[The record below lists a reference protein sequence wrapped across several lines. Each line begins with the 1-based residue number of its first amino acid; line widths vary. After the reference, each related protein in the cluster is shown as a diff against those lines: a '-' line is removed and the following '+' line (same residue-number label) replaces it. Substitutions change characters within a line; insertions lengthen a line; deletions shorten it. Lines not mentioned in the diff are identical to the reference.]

1 MKLTSILFALG
12 TLSAAFGQ
20 ATAPTSP
27 RLVCLFLDLNSM
39 SAADQAKA
47 QEAATQFI
55 QDRAA
60 PSDLVEIATY
70 TSKLNVI
77 QDFTGDH
84 QSLISAI
91 KNLEPVAAGLADQD
105 GRIEAIQAAAA
116 SLNRFP
122 AQKALVYI
130 STPVAAGSAQDES
143 NREAVV
149 NAARRANVQVYSI
162 DPSQQ

>member
-1 MKLTSILFALG
+1 MKLTSLIFALG
-12 TLSAAFGQ
+12 TLTAAFGQ
-20 ATAPTSP
+20 ATAPSSP

-39 SAADQAKA
+39 SAADQARA
-47 QEAATQFI
+47 QEAAAQFI

-84 QSLISAI
+84 DSLFVAL
-91 KNLEPVAAGLADQD
+91 KNLQPAVAGMGDSS
-105 GRIEAIQAAAA
+105 GRLEAIQAATA
-116 SLNRFP
+116 SLTRFP

-130 STPVAAGSAQDES
+130 STPQEEKSSE
-143 NREAVV
+143 EAVK
-149 NAARRANVQVYSI
+149 AARRANVLVYSI
-162 DPSQQ
+162 DATQQ